1 MPQAAGQLERY
12 HARRD
17 FRVTAEPRGEAGRQ
31 AGKAPVFVVQ
41 KHDASRLHWD
51 FRLEHDGVLWS
62 WAVPK
67 GPSLDPADK
76 RLAVHVEDHPLDY
89 AGFAGTI
96 PEGQYGAGTVE
107 RWDFGTW
114 SGPPD
119 PAAALRKGELK
130 FTLKGRRLKG
140 AFVLVRLKPRGREKA
155 ENWLLIKERDGR
167 ERQGA
172 DAAALE
178 RAVRVSQPGRA
189 ARAKGDPAPARKPR
203 VATRATKPKPQP
215 DADQPPAPGA
225 RRGRMPRAPRPQLA
239 QLVEELPEESGWLNE
254 VKFDG
259 YRLLLRIEGGQVQAV
274 TRGEQD
280 WTARLPA
287 LARKLAELQSGDA
300 LLDAELVALRPDG
313 VSSFAQLQRA
323 LSEKR
328 DDSLYLYVFD
338 LLHWR
343 GWDLRGCAL
352 ADRKA
357 LLRVA
362 LRFNDTVR
370 FSDHVEGQA
379 GAMRRQACAMGL
391 EGIIAKRADAPYREG
406 RGADWRKLKCGH
418 REELVVLG
426 WTDPKGTRSSL
437 GALQMGFWDEAGTLH
452 YAGGVG
458 TGFDAAELRRLRKRL
473 DRIPAGPPR
482 DLHYADEPPERGI
495 HWVQPELVAELQ
507 FAGWTGAGRIR
518 QAVYLG
524 LREDKRGRDVVREA
538 PGTEKP
544 RRRMRSLAVPRIL
557 RIARDGIAETRERA
571 VKPLGEPVLSHPGR
585 ELWPGITKAD
595 LAQYWRDVAPHA
607 LPELA
612 GRPLAVLRCPEG
624 IGGEHF
630 FQKHAMRGQPRALRA
645 GKHGGAPYL
654 VLDDVNGLIAC
665 AQLSAIELH
674 AWGAREDD
682 PDHPDRLVFDL
693 DPGEGVAFDAVV
705 KAAKEVRARLKAMG
719 LESFCRTSGGKG
731 LHVVVPIARGPG
743 WDAVRDFCR
752 SFAEALSAE
761 APDRYLSKV
770 SKAARRGRILVDW
783 LRNGK
788 GATAVASFCP
798 RARPGAGVATPL
810 RWAEVKHGLDPQQ
823 FTLHSIRDRLRRQR
837 RDPWGDWRDMAQEL
851 PPPPTPKK
859 RLIR

>member
-1 MPQAAGQLERY
+1 MPPATGQLERY
-12 HARRD
+12 HAKRD
-17 FRVTAEPRGEAGRQ
+17 FRVTAEPRGGATKRAGP
-31 AGKAPVFVVQ
+31 APAFVVQ

-114 SGPPD
+114 TGPDD

-130 FTLKGRRLKG
+130 FTLKGRRLRG
-140 AFVLVRLKPRGREKA
+140 AFVLVRLKPHGREKT
-155 ENWLLIKERDGR
+155 ENWLLIKERDGQ
-167 ERQGA
+167 ERPGI

-178 RAVRVSQPGRA
+178 QAVRVPQPGRA
-189 ARAKGDPAPARKPR
+189 ARAKGDPAPAQAPPARDEAAP
-203 VATRATKPKPQP
+203 APE
-215 DADQPPAPGA
+215 ADSPPAPGA

-239 QLVEELPEESGWLNE
+239 QLVEDLPEEAGWLNE

-259 YRLLLRIEGGQVQAV
+259 YRLLLRIEDGAVQAV

-287 LARKLAELQSGDA
+287 VVQSVAGLNSGDA

-357 LLRVA
+357 LLRSA

-370 FSDHVEGQA
+370 FSDHLEGRA

-426 WTDPKGTRSSL
+426 WTDPKGTRTGL
-437 GALQMGFWDEAGTLH
+437 GALQMGFWDAAGTLH

-458 TGFDAAELRRLRKRL
+458 TGFDAAELRRLRRRL
-473 DRIPAGPPR
+473 DRIAAEPPR

-524 LREDKRGRDVVREA
+524 LREDKAARDVVREA
-538 PGTEKP
+538 PGTDTP
-544 RRRMRSLAVPRIL
+544 RRRLRPLAVPRIL
-557 RIARDGIAETRERA
+557 RIARDGIAAPREEARQPA
-571 VKPLGEPVLSHPGR
+571 GEPALSHP
-585 ELWPGITKAD
+585 EKPLWPGITKAD
-595 LAQYWRDVAPHA
+595 LALYWRDVAPHA

-612 GRPLAVLRCPEG
+612 GRPLAVLRCPDG
-624 IGGEHF
+624 IAGQHF
-630 FQKHAMRGQPRALRA
+630 FQKHAMRGQPEALRA
-645 GKHGGAPYL
+645 GDHGGAPYL

-665 AQLSAIELH
+665 AQLAAIELH

-693 DPGEGVAFDAVV
+693 DPGEGVGFDMVV
-705 KAAKEVRARLKAMG
+705 DAAREVRARLKALG

-731 LHVVVPIARGPG
+731 LHVVVPIARGFG
-743 WDAVRDFCR
+743 WDAVRNFCR
-752 SFAEALSAE
+752 GFAEMLSAE
-761 APDRYLSKV
+761 APERYLSKV

-810 RWAEVKHGLDPQQ
+810 RWTEVKHGLDPQA
-823 FTLHSIRDRLRRQR
+823 FTLSTIRDRLKKQR
-837 RDPWGDWRDMAQEL
+837 RDPWGDWRALEQAL
-851 PPPPTPKK
+851 PVLPARKR